1 MPPHSLAT
9 DRLAHLD
16 FAAHNTEVQQVWH
29 AFNEG
34 LPIRTPIIVGTNS
47 RYFLLN
53 GQANPSGISFQE
65 YSENPRVMFDS
76 QLQFQRW
83 SRHNILQDAQL
94 GLPQKWSLTPD
105 FQNYYE
111 AGWFGC
117 PIVYLDG
124 QVPDTTPA
132 FTDHPEQIMDRGLPD
147 PFGGLMARGWDY
159 FQHFKELA
167 ARQTY
172 CDIPIEISTPGFGL
186 GTDGVM
192 TVACNVFGPEFV
204 CTAMVAETQRLH
216 RLFEFI
222 TEATIHRMTAWRKR
236 TGMPLTVTDF
246 GFADDSIALIST
258 DMYRQHVLPHHRR
271 LCNAMCPAGRRSI
284 HLCGDATRHFL
295 TIHDELNVWSFDTGF
310 PVNFGELRRQLGPR
324 VRIHGGPH
332 VELLRTGHPATIQAE
347 VQRIMQSGI
356 LAGGLFVLREGNN
369 LAPFTPL
376 ENIEAMYQA
385 GKEFGNLK
393 DSFSAMTT
401 AAPRSKKP

>member
-1 MPPHSLAT
+1 MQPHSLAT

-16 FAAHNTEVQQVWH
+16 FARHNVGVKKVWE
-29 AFNEG
+29 AFNAGE
-34 LPIRTPIIVGTNS
+34 PTATPVIVGTNS

-53 GQANPSGISFQE
+53 DHANPSGITFQT
-65 YSENPRVMFDS
+65 YSENPDIMFDL

-83 SRHNILQDAQL
+83 SRHNILQDAEL
-94 GLPQKWSLTPD
+94 GLPQRWQLSPD

-117 PIVYLDG
+117 PIIYLEG

-132 FTDHPEQIMDRGLPD
+132 FTDCPERVMDSGLPD
-147 PFGGLMARGWDY
+147 PFGGLLARSWDY
-159 FQHFKELA
+159 FQYFKNLA
-167 ARQTY
+167 ARKTY
-172 CDIPIEISTPGFGL
+172 LDIPIEINVPGL

-192 TVACNVFGPEFV
+192 TVACNLFGPDFV
-204 CTAMVAETQRLH
+204 CTAMAEEPQRLH
-216 RLFEFI
+216 RLFDFI

-271 LCNAMCPAGRRSI
+271 LCDALCPAGRRSI

-295 TIHDELNVWSFDTGF
+295 TIRDELNVWAFDTGF
-310 PVNFGELRRQLGPR
+310 PVNFGELRRQLGPK
-324 VRIHGGPH
+324 VRMNGGPH
-332 VELLRTGHPATIQAE
+332 VELLRTGNPAAVRTE

-356 LAGGLFVLREGNN
+356 LEGGLFLLREGNN

-376 ENIEAMYQA
+376 ENTEAMYHA
-385 GKEFGNLK
+385 GKEFGI
-393 DSFSAMTT
+393 
-401 AAPRSKKP
+401 